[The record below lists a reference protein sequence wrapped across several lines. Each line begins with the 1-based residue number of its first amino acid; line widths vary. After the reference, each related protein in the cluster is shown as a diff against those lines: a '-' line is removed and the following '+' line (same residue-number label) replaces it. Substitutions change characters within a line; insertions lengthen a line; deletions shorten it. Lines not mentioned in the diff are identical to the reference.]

1 MMPAIMRVNCELLDV
16 VIKYLLEKANE
27 EVSKTNKIAES
38 YTIDTGFFRYSED
51 EEFEIILN
59 YIAHHFEADF
69 FANELRKA
77 VVEELDYYTRR
88 VVLSHIEFFILLH
101 RRKQLEKLCKIE
113 KP

>member
-1 MMPAIMRVNCELLDV
+1 MEANRELLDV

-27 EVSKTNKIAES
+27 EIYCTDKTTEC
-38 YTIDTGFFRYSED
+38 YTSDTGFFRYSED
-51 EEFEIILN
+51 AELDLTLD

-88 VVLSHIEFFILLH
+88 LVLGHIEFFILLH
-101 RRKQLEKLCKIE
+101 RGKQLEKLCQLE